1 MKLRIV
7 QHPSNLSEVE
17 KNLNTAADH
26 VSKGIDEGC
35 DLVIFPELFLTGYDL
50 KERVFDLA
58 LNKDDLAP
66 LLEITKGSGTSTV
79 VGFPER
85 GELQGQVFNSAA
97 VISDNIEAYRKIYL
111 PNFGVFEEFRYF
123 TPGSQPYLKR
133 FPWGT
138 LGVEVCYDAFFPEIS
153 KYMALNG
160 ADLLVVI
167 SSAPEASKP
176 YFDRVLPAR
185 ALETTTFLT
194 YVNAV
199 GRTEK
204 GLNFFGASRVIDPL
218 GNTTLELN
226 TIEDDIGTMEI
237 DLDMLRESRAM
248 RPVLRDSK
256 LFQTW
261 K

>member
-1 MKLRIV
+1 MKLKIV
-7 QHPSNLSEVE
+7 QHPSNLNEVE
-17 KNLNTAADH
+17 QNLNTAANH
-26 VSKGIDEGC
+26 ISEGIDEGC

-58 LNKDDLAP
+58 LSKDDLTP
-66 LLEITKGSGTSTV
+66 LLEVTKSSGTLTV

-97 VISDNIEAYRKIYL
+97 VISDNIEVYRKIFL
-111 PNFGVFEEFRYF
+111 PNFGVFEEFRYY
-123 TPGSQPYLKR
+123 TPGSHPYLKR

-138 LGVEVCYDAFFPEIS
+138 LGVEVCYDAFFPELS
-153 KYMALNG
+153 KYLALKG
-160 ADLLVVI
+160 ADLLVII
-167 SSAPEASKP
+167 SSAPETSKP

-185 ALETTTFLT
+185 AVETTTFLT

-199 GRTEK
+199 GSTEK
-204 GLNFFGASRVIDPL
+204 GVNYFGASRIIDPL

-226 TIEDDIGTMEI
+226 TIKDDIGTVEV
-237 DLDMLRESRAM
+237 DLNKLRESRSM